1 MKNLILTTL
10 LFASVINA
18 QQFNNSTIDTV
29 KNTKMLI
36 GYCTREAF
44 QDTAFKDWFDEQYNN
59 YQPDYEILDKLE
71 GKLDYISITIVM
83 GTWCSDS
90 REQVPSFYKILDE
103 LNYPT
108 DRINLICVDRN
119 KKGLSNEADGLNIE
133 LVPTIIFYLNNEEK
147 GRIIETPAK
156 SLEKDMLEIVRRKGK
171 QME

>member
-1 MKNLILTTL
+1 MIKLILVIL
-10 LFASVINA
+10 LSVSAINA
-18 QQFNNSTIDTV
+18 QQFNNSAIDTL
-29 KNTKMLI
+29 KNKKMLI

-59 YQPDYEILDKLE
+59 YQPDYEVLDKLE
-71 GKLDYISITIVM
+71 GKLDDISITIVM

-90 REQVPSFYKILDE
+90 REQIPSFYKILDE

-133 LVPTIIFYLNNEEK
+133 LVPTIIFYRNNEEIS
-147 GRIIETPAK
+147 RLIETPAE
-156 SLEKDMLEIVRRKGK
+156 SLEKDMLLIASK
-171 QME
+171 

>member
-1 MKNLILTTL
+1 MIKLILVIL
-10 LFASVINA
+10 LSVSAINA
-18 QQFNNSTIDTV
+18 QQFNNSAIDTL
-29 KNTKMLI
+29 KNKKMLI

-59 YQPDYEILDKLE
+59 YQPDYEVLDKLE
-71 GKLDYISITIVM
+71 GKLDDISITIVM

-119 KKGLSNEADGLNIE
+119 KKGLSNEADDLNIE
-133 LVPTIIFYLNNEEK
+133 LVPTIIFYRNNEEI
-147 GRIIETPAK
+147 GRIIETPAE
-156 SLEKDMLEIVRRKGK
+156 SLEKDMLLIASK
-171 QME
+171 